1 MTEQIF
7 TFNQTEIRDIQ
18 EFASKYPDSM
28 CVEVTTTTGSGIGQL
43 VTASVATYLNDD
55 WVTITKTITSEKSW

>member
-1 MTEQIF
+1 MTEQTF
-7 TFNQTEIRDIQ
+7 TFNQTEIKEIQ
-18 EFASKYPDSM
+18 EFANKYPDSM

-43 VTASVATYLNDD
+43 VSASVATYLNED

>member
-1 MTEQIF
+1 MTEQTF
-7 TFNQTEIRDIQ
+7 TFNQTEIKDIQ

>member
-1 MTEQIF
+1 MTEQTFI
-7 TFNQTEIRDIQ
+7 FNQTEIKEIQ
-18 EFASKYPDSM
+18 EFANKYPDSM

-43 VTASVATYLNDD
+43 VSASVATYLNED

>member
-7 TFNQTEIRDIQ
+7 TFNQTEIRQIQ

-43 VTASVATYLNDD
+43 VVASVATYLNED
-55 WVTITKTITSEKSW
+55 WVTITKTITDEKSW

>member
-18 EFASKYPDSM
+18 EFAQKYPDSM

>member
-7 TFNQTEIRDIQ
+7 TFNQTEIREIH
-18 EFASKYPDSM
+18 EFALKYPDSM

-43 VTASVATYLNDD
+43 VVASVATYLNED
-55 WVTITKTITSEKSW
+55 WVTISKTITNEKSW

>member
-7 TFNQTEIRDIQ
+7 TFSQTEIKQIH
-18 EFASKYPDSM
+18 EFADKYPDSM

-43 VTASVATYLNDD
+43 VVASVATFLNDD
-55 WVTITKTITSEKSW
+55 WVTISKTITSEKSW